1 MLIRGKTFTL
11 QTPAH
16 PLRSH
21 ILSGLNAPLTIAAG
35 VAVLAVIA
43 VAFVVFAPADSA
55 QDAGA
60 GMITAAAVSRAGA
73 VLLPSDAG
81 APQDNRGGN

>member
-1 MLIRGKTFTL
+1 LKRGKTL
-11 QTPAH
+11 QLQSPGQ
-16 PLRSH
+16 
-21 ILSGLNAPLTIAAG
+21 ILNRTISPLTIAAG
-35 VAVLAVIA
+35 VAVLALVA
-43 VAFVVFAPADSA
+43 VALMVFGPEDNP

-81 APQDNRGGN
+81 APQAGSGGN